1 MTEEILKHPRAELRS
16 AARAIV
22 GMRNAKSLEE
32 FEAEW
37 REFLTCLEKVWTKVE
52 RSCQAVRNKF
62 EPWQG
67 KYHRLRKKDMLL
79 RYLKQAR
86 DADNHSI
93 QDFTKIEPGSRS
105 IRFVNPQG
113 GYIKH
118 MEIRGGEITAYEGD
132 PIVVE
137 DKPPHPVAVP
147 VKNNG
152 EWFNPPTSHLGQP
165 VTTNHPIVLA
175 ELGLRFY
182 EGYVNEVERQFF
194 KANSEGAKP

>member
-1 MTEEILKHPRAELRS
+1 MSYMKYPRAELRS
-16 AARAIV
+16 AARAIRD
-22 GMRNAKSLEE
+22 MKQANSLEE

-52 RSCQAVRNKF
+52 RSCQTVRNKF

-93 QDFTKIEPGSRS
+93 QDFTKIESGSRS
-105 IRFVNPQG
+105 IRFENPKG

-118 MEIRGGEITAYEGD
+118 MEIRGGEIAAYEGD

-137 DKPPHPVAVP
+137 DKPPQPVAVP

-152 EWFNPPTSHLGQP
+152 EWYNSPTSHLGKP
-165 VTTNHPIVLA
+165 ITTLHPIVLA
-175 ELGLRFY
+175 EFGLKFY
-182 EGYVNEVERQFF
+182 ENYVNEVEHQFF
-194 KANSEGAKP
+194 N

>member
-1 MTEEILKHPRAELRS
+1 MSNEILKHPRAELRA
-16 AARAIV
+16 AARALD

-37 REFLTCLEKVWTKVE
+37 KEFLTCLEKVWNKVE
-52 RSCQAVRNKF
+52 RSCQIVRNRF

-67 KYHRLRKKDMLL
+67 AYHRLRKKDMLL

-105 IRFVNPQG
+105 IRFANPLG

-118 MEIRGGEITAYEGD
+118 MEIRGSEIVTYEGD

-152 EWFNPPTSHLGQP
+152 EWFNPPTSHLGQLVSSHHP
-165 VTTNHPIVLA
+165 VALA
-175 ELGLRFY
+175 EFGLQFY
-182 EGYVNEVERQFF
+182 KDYVDEVERQFF
-194 KANSEGAKP
+194 NAP

>member
-1 MTEEILKHPRAELRS
+1 MSDEILKHPRAELRA
-16 AARAIV
+16 AARALDS
-22 GMRNAKSLEE
+22 MRNAKSLEE

-37 REFLTCLEKVWTKVE
+37 KEFLVCLEKVWNKVE
-52 RSCQAVRNKF
+52 RSCQPMRNRF

-67 KYHRLRKKDMLL
+67 TYHRLRKKDMLL

-105 IRFVNPQG
+105 IRFVNPHG

-118 MEIRGGEITAYEGD
+118 MEIRGSEITAYEGD
-132 PIVVE
+132 PIFVE
-137 DKPPHPVAVP
+137 DRAPHPVAVP
-147 VKNNG
+147 VRNNG

-165 VTTNHPIVLA
+165 VTTHHPVALA
-175 ELGLRFY
+175 ELGLKFY
-182 EGYVNEVERQFF
+182 EEYVNEVERKFF
-194 KANSEGAKP
+194 KAP

>member
-1 MTEEILKHPRAELRS
+1 MSEDVLKHPRAELRA
-16 AARAIV
+16 AARAV
-22 GMRNAKSLEE
+22 EAMRNAKSLEE
-32 FEAEW
+32 FESKW
-37 REFLTCLEKVWTKVE
+37 REFLTCLEKVWNKVE
-52 RSCQAVRNKF
+52 RSCQVERNRF

-105 IRFVNPQG
+105 VRFVNPRG

-118 MEIRGGEITAYEGD
+118 MEIRGGEIAAYEGD

-137 DKPPHPVAVP
+137 DKPPQPVAVP

-152 EWFNPPTSHLGQP
+152 EWFNPPTSHLGTP
-165 VTTNHPIVLA
+165 VTTHHPVALA
-175 ELGLRFY
+175 ELGLKFY
-182 EGYVNEVERQFF
+182 EEYVNEVARQFF
-194 KANSEGAKP
+194 GAP

>member
-1 MTEEILKHPRAELRS
+1 MNDEILKHPRSELRA
-16 AARAIV
+16 AARAID
-22 GMRNAKSLEE
+22 GMRNAQSLDE

-37 REFLTCLEKVWTKVE
+37 REFLTCLEKVWGKVE
-52 RSCQAVRNKF
+52 RSCQSVRNKF

-105 IRFVNPQG
+105 IRFSSPHG
-113 GYIKH
+113 GHIKH
-118 MEIRGGEITAYEGD
+118 MEIRSGEIVAYEGD
-132 PIVVE
+132 PIVIE
-137 DKPPHPVAVP
+137 DKPPHPVSVP

-152 EWFNPPTSHLGQP
+152 EWFNPPTSHLDQP
-165 VTTNHPIVLA
+165 VTSHHPLVLA
-175 ELGLRFY
+175 ELGLKFY
-182 EGYVNEVERQFF
+182 EVYVNEAERQFF
-194 KANSEGAKP
+194 RSVP

>member
-1 MTEEILKHPRAELRS
+1 MSEEILKHPRAELRA
-16 AARAIV
+16 AARALDA
-22 GMRNAKSLEE
+22 MRTAKSLEE
-32 FEAEW
+32 FEAKW
-37 REFLTCLEKVWTKVE
+37 REFLTCLEKVWNKVE
-52 RSCQAVRNKF
+52 RSCQMERNRF

-105 IRFVNPQG
+105 VSFVNPRG

-118 MEIRGGEITAYEGD
+118 MEIRGGEIAAYEGD
-132 PIVVE
+132 PIVIE
-137 DKPPHPVAVP
+137 DKPPQPVAVP

-152 EWFNPPTSHLGQP
+152 EWFNPPTSHLGTP
-165 VTTNHPIVLA
+165 VTTHHPVALG
-175 ELGLRFY
+175 ELGLKFY
-182 EGYVNEVERQFF
+182 EEYVNEVSRQFF
-194 KANSEGAKP
+194 GARPN

>member
-1 MTEEILKHPRAELRS
+1 MTDENLKHPRTELRA
-16 AARAIV
+16 AARAID
-22 GMRNAKSLEE
+22 GMRNAISLEE
-32 FEAEW
+32 FETEW
-37 REFLTCLEKVWTKVE
+37 REFLTCIEKVWNKVE
-52 RSCQAVRNKF
+52 RSCQSVRNRF

-67 KYHRLRKKDMLL
+67 QYHHLRKKDMLL

-105 IRFVNPQG
+105 IRFANQHG

-118 MEIRGGEITAYEGD
+118 MEIRGGEIAAYEGD
-132 PIVVE
+132 PIIVE

-152 EWFNPPTSHLGQP
+152 EWFNPPTTHLGQP
-165 VTTNHPIVLA
+165 VTTHHPVALA
-175 ELGLRFY
+175 ELGLKFY
-182 EGYVNEVERQFF
+182 NEYVNAVSRQFF
-194 KANSEGAKP
+194 NAP

>member
-1 MTEEILKHPRAELRS
+1 MSEEILKHPRAELRS
-16 AARAIV
+16 AARAIS
-22 GMRNAKSLEE
+22 GMRSAKSLEE

-37 REFLTCLEKVWTKVE
+37 REFLTCLEKAWIKVE
-52 RSCQAVRNKF
+52 RSCQAIRNKF

-67 KYHRLRKKDMLL
+67 KYHQLRKKDMLL

-105 IRFVNPQG
+105 IRFANPHG
-113 GYIKH
+113 GHIKH

-137 DKPPHPVAVP
+137 DKLPHPVAVP

-165 VTTNHPIVLA
+165 VTTHHPLVLA
-175 ELGLRFY
+175 ELGLKFY
-182 EGYVNEVERQFF
+182 EGYVSEVECQFF
-194 KANSEGAKP
+194 KETP